1 MNTLSKIKKLDKLIA
16 KASKDLRLRKVFY
29 NDIYFKRVKNYLK
42 DQKFLPYSDLL
53 KILKIRNFDEYPIGY
68 IMIDSNKKVVGFM
81 GTFFSDKLIANKK
94 VIFCNIHSWIVDLN
108 FRLYSFYLISEIIK
122 KDINLTAYTPVSSL
136 KGLLKKMGFK
146 KKIMKYKIY
155 YNASFINFAKLNY
168 QFIENDKLT
177 LRYLDKKNKEILNI
191 YKDPIYRKIFLYNK
205 IKKNYILI
213 IGIIFK
219 KKKN

>member
-1 MNTLSKIKKLDKLIA
+1 EFYGLSYNEQVSKLTKGKDKFLKEGIKVKSFFAPNHTYDLNTLSKIKKLDKLIA

-122 KDINLTAYTPVSSL
+122 KDINLTAYT
-136 KGLLKKMGFK
+136 
-146 KKIMKYKIY
+146 
-155 YNASFINFAKLNY
+155 
-168 QFIENDKLT
+168 
-177 LRYLDKKNKEILNI
+177 
-191 YKDPIYRKIFLYNK
+191 
-205 IKKNYILI
+205 
-213 IGIIFK
+213 
-219 KKKN
+219 